1 MEIAERRHEACLIPF
16 KICIDAVVYVQSS
29 WAVVASVTVM
39 WLEAATSISMTL
51 AAAGKVALAVEV
63 DSILSGE
70 VILAV
75 TESMASAAAS
85 AMTVA

>member
-1 MEIAERRHEACLIPF
+1 M
-16 KICIDAVVYVQSS
+16 
-29 WAVVASVTVM
+29 
-39 WLEAATSISMTL
+39 EAATSISMTL